1 MIISGVG
8 PASRVGLVWGGGGY
22 VMDVCGSCGRPRKQ
36 GAAFCTGCGR
46 QFTDDSS
53 YPPGPYSPP
62 RRRPRLTLWPA
73 VITLVITFAV
83 GSAAGLILLR
93 AGHHAPRKEAA
104 RNSGASTR
112 LTPSPSQD
120 DSAPTASPSVS
131 SPGPSS
137 VGQVT
142 ITAGASQDAN
152 APSVAAFLD
161 HYFTAINNH
170 DYQSY
175 VSLLSPQAQQGL
187 TEAQF
192 DEGYRSTAD
201 SAETLVSISTASNGD
216 LAAAVTFTSHQNPAD
231 SPDQQ
236 QSCTDWN
243 ISLFMVESGGGYLVD
258 QPPPDYHASYHACT

>member
-1 MIISGVG
+1 
-8 PASRVGLVWGGGGY
+8 
-22 VMDVCGSCGRPRKQ
+22 MDVCDGCGRSRKQ

-46 QFTDDSS
+46 RFTDDGS
-53 YPPGPYSPP
+53 YPSGPHGPP
-62 RRRPRLTLWPA
+62 LSTIPRGQHPAGQRRPRLTLWPV

-83 GSAAGLILLR
+83 GSAVALTLLR
-93 AGHHAPRKEAA
+93 LGHHAPRTEAA
-104 RNSGASTR
+104 RPSGESTR

-120 DSAPTASPSVS
+120 GSTPAASPSAS
-131 SPGPSS
+131 SLGPSS

-142 ITAGASQDAN
+142 IAAGASQDAN
-152 APSVAAFLD
+152 ASSVAAFLD

-175 VSLLSPQAQQGL
+175 ISLLSPQAQQGL
-187 TEAQF
+187 TAAQF
-192 DEGYRSTAD
+192 DRGYRSTAD
-201 SAETLVSISTASNGD
+201 SAETLVSISTVSNGD

-243 ISLFMVESGGGYLVD
+243 ISLFLVESGGGYLVD
-258 QPPPDYHASYHACT
+258 QPPPGYHASYHACT